1 MNIWHTMIDN
11 LPWEWSHY
19 AFMRNALAAAI
30 LLSPT
35 LSLLGCLVV
44 NARMSFFSEA
54 IGHAT
59 LTGVAIGVLLGF
71 EDPTPAMMSFAVILA
86 LAITVLRHASESSSD
101 TIIGLTMSFAVA
113 IGVVLLSRG
122 GSFARYSRY
131 LVGDILTVSGADLL
145 RLVLLDVFFAA
156 FWLRFFNDLLLAGVN
171 SSLARS
177 RGVRILPVEFAFSAM
192 VAAAVTASISLVGL
206 LVINSMLI
214 MPAAASRQVARST
227 NSYLAIAAGVG
238 VGASVAGLIA
248 SFYWQ
253 TATGATIVIIQ
264 MALFAIAL
272 MLRRR

>member
-1 MNIWHTMIDN
+1 MNLWHAMIEY
-11 LPWEWSHY
+11 LPWDWTRY

-35 LSLLGCLVV
+35 LSLLGCVVV

-59 LTGVAIGVLLGF
+59 LTGVAIGVVLGLG
-71 EDPTPAMMSFAVILA
+71 DPMPAMMSFAVILA
-86 LAITVLRHASESSSD
+86 LGITLLKHASESSAD

-131 LVGDILTVSGADLL
+131 LVGDILTVSGTDLV
-145 RLVLLDVFFAA
+145 RLVIMDVCFAA
-156 FWLRFFNDLLLAGVN
+156 FWFVFFNHLTLAGVN

-192 VAAAVTASISLVGL
+192 VAIAVTASISLVGL
-206 LVINSMLI
+206 LVINSMLM
-214 MPAAASRQVARST
+214 MPAAASRLVARNT
-227 NSYLAIAAGVG
+227 NSYLAIAVLLGLV
-238 VGASVAGLIA
+238 ASVAGLMA

-264 MALFAIAL
+264 MALFALML